1 MSFSAP
7 GSPPPPQPQ
16 QQPGHAQA
24 QPYPQPG
31 PAPYPVPPQ
40 PHPYPGG
47 PYPAAPSAPR
57 GALRSPNG
65 LATALTWL
73 LGASAA
79 VHLFS
84 AGTGV
89 YEQAWLQGFS
99 GDTHFDDLE
108 LSLSGGLTL
117 LAGLL
122 QMLALPPT
130 CVVFI
135 IWFHRVRTNG
145 ALFRPDAFTLG
156 PGWAI
161 GGWFVPVA
169 HLVLPYLVARQTWR
183 ASTQRGPDGSDRT
196 APTALL
202 TSWWVLWALTAVAG
216 RVFSRIYMDADT
228 VDELLVAGQ
237 LGIAADLGTTIAGV
251 LAVLFVR
258 RLTAMQNTMVTQGPY
273 AKA

>member
-16 QQPGHAQA
+16 QQPPVPV
-24 QPYPQPG
+24 QPYPQSG

-40 PHPYPGG
+40 THPHPGG
-47 PYPAAPSAPR
+47 PFHPAPPMPQ
-57 GALRSPNG
+57 GVLRSPQG

-84 AGTGV
+84 AGVGV
-89 YEQAWLQGFS
+89 YEQAWMQGFP
-99 GDTHFDDLE
+99 GNTHFDDLE
-108 LSLSGGLTL
+108 LGLSPALTI

-122 QMLALPPT
+122 QLLTLLPT
-130 CVVFI
+130 VVVFI
-135 IWFHRVRTNG
+135 VWFHRVRTNG
-145 ALFRPDAFTLG
+145 GIFRPGAFTLG

-161 GGWFVPVA
+161 GAWFIPVA
-169 HLVLPYLVARQTWR
+169 NLFLPYRIARETWR

-196 APTALL
+196 APAALL
-202 TSWWVLWALTAVAG
+202 TSWWVLWVVSAIVG
-216 RVFSRIYMDADT
+216 RVFSGIYAGADT
-228 VDELLVAGQ
+228 VDELLEAGR
-237 LGIAADLGTTIAGV
+237 LGIVADLATMIAGV

-258 RLTAMQNTMVTQGPY
+258 RLTAMQNTMATEGPY
-273 AKA
+273 ARA